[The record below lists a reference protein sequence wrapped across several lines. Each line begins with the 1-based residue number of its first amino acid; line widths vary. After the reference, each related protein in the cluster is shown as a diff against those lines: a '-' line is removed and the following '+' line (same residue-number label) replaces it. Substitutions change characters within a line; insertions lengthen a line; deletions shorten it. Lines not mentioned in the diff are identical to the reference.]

1 MKTVKQRNGQP
12 TSETLK
18 HDLEKTRQKLLESAL
33 QAQKLSAKD
42 VDYFNPGVELR
53 NSRQINKQQ
62 NIQRSIHLNKYID
75 KAYNENEI
83 SQNVSNNL
91 SPVKKLTPIE
101 LFEKLQQQKK
111 REPPKQLLIAS
122 H

>member
-1 MKTVKQRNGQP
+1 M
-12 TSETLK
+12 
-18 HDLEKTRQKLLESAL
+18 
-33 QAQKLSAKD
+33 
-42 VDYFNPGVELR
+42 DYFNPGVELR

-83 SQNVSNNL
+83 SQNVSNNF

-101 LFEKLQQQKK
+101 LVEKLQ
-111 REPPKQLLIAS
+111 
-122 H
+122 